1 MSIWAGSLLES
12 SYFFS
17 MWQVLSLE
25 GDVSNNSK
33 LQSFD
38 LLLHGP
44 FADMALVPS
53 AGGGAAPMLAAV
65 LLVLS
70 SPGLLH
76 LYDEAGIASCFSAS
90 SAGSHPCLQPVA
102 WQPPI
107 TEATISKLILLA
119 KDSVMATG
127 LFQVLS

>member
-1 MSIWAGSLLES
+1 
-12 SYFFS
+12 

-25 GDVSNNSK
+25 ADVSNNSK

-53 AGGGAAPMLAAV
+53 AGGGAAPAV

-102 WQPPI
+102 WQPLI

-119 KDSVMATG
+119 KDSVTATG

>member
-1 MSIWAGSLLES
+1 
-12 SYFFS
+12 

-25 GDVSNNSK
+25 GDVSNDSK

-53 AGGGAAPMLAAV
+53 VGGGAAPMLAAV

>member
-1 MSIWAGSLLES
+1 
-12 SYFFS
+12 

-25 GDVSNNSK
+25 ADVSNNSK

-53 AGGGAAPMLAAV
+53 AGGGAV

-90 SAGSHPCLQPVA
+90 SAGSCPCLQPVA